1 MKRKIFLG
9 EAFGCG
15 INYQNNLIYE
25 VIKNNDILT
34 DNPSEADIIIFAGTC
49 ACTKHQ
55 IFTTVG
61 YMAAILEKVKERKDV
76 VVYMT
81 GCLTRPFRLENDFF
95 DKTNNWISKNIDI
108 IIPQNNPYQL
118 LDLLYPSEFVE
129 YKDFFGYAE
138 YYGDGR
144 AKFYISNGCNN
155 RCAFCKINYQTWP
168 LTSVPLEIVKDTLD
182 ELNDIGDKIDRL
194 TFMGANLSQYGYDLD
209 GQYHLP
215 ELVEYVEEK
224 ENILGFYLG
233 GFSTADAIRF
243 GFSSV
248 LRDSS
253 KFLGFGGSLE
263 SGSNRILKMMNK
275 NVTIED
281 YIDFIKCI
289 KSKKDKD
296 LSLSI
301 IAGFPTENLED
312 VKMTLQ
318 ALKEISPTYVDI
330 CRYTDSPFIPS
341 HNFEQLSPDIIQ
353 EHARIYS
360 KVLRKRNVDSTIR
373 LYSYK
378 DNLKQ

>member
-9 EAFGCG
+9 EAFGCD
-15 INYQNNLIYE
+15 INYQNSLIQD
-25 VIKNNDILT
+25 VIRNNDIFI
-34 DNPSEADIIIFAGTC
+34 DDPSEADIIIFAGTC

-55 IFTTVG
+55 VLTTVE
-61 YMAAILEKVKERKDV
+61 YMIEVLEKVKDRKNV

-95 DKTNNWISKNIDI
+95 DKINNWISSNIDI
-108 IIPQNNPYQL
+108 IIPQNTPYQL
-118 LDLLYPSEFVE
+118 LELLYPSMFAE
-129 YKDFFGYAE
+129 YKNYFGDVID
-138 YYGDGR
+138 YGDGS

-168 LTSVPLEIVKDTLD
+168 LKSMPVEILKYHLD
-182 ELNDIGDKIDRL
+182 ELNNSGHNIDEL
-194 TFMGANLSQYGYDLD
+194 TFIGANLPQYGYDLD
-209 GQYHLP
+209 GKYHLP
-215 ELVEYVEEK
+215 ELIEYVEEK
-224 ENILGFYLG
+224 ENIFGFYLV

-243 GFSSV
+243 GFGSI

-275 NVTIED
+275 NVTIEE
-281 YIDFIKCI
+281 YINFIKCI

-296 LSLSI
+296 LFLSI
-301 IAGFPTENLED
+301 IAGFPTETLED

-318 ALKEISPTYVDI
+318 ALKEISPTSVDI

-341 HNFEQLSPDIIQ
+341 HDYEQLAPEIIQ
-353 EHARIYS
+353 EHTIIYS
-360 KVLRKRNVDSTIR
+360 KVLKKRNVRSTIQ

-378 DNLKQ
+378 DNLNQ